1 MSTTPIADYALIS
14 DCHTAALVSRGGSV
28 DWLCRPRFDSPA
40 VFARILGEEA
50 GHFSIAP
57 TGDSTTTRRYLDR
70 TMVLETTFRAD
81 GGVAVLTDGMALDP
95 TEDGH
100 DLGAGAPRTMLRWI
114 ECTQG
119 AVDVEVEYAPRP
131 EYGLVSPLL
140 AATDGGVEARGGALR
155 SVLSTEREAALD
167 GPTARLSFTL
177 REGEAAGFALQG

>member
-14 DCHTAALVSRGGSV
+14 DCHTAALVSRAGSV

-40 VFARILGEEA
+40 MFARILGEEA

-57 TGDSTTTRRYLDR
+57 KGDSTTTRRYLDR
-70 TMVLETTFRAD
+70 TMVLETTFGTD
-81 GGVAVLTDGMALDP
+81 GGVAVLTDAMALDP

-119 AVDVEVEYAPRP
+119 DVEVEVEFAPRP
-131 EYGLVSPLL
+131 EYGLISPLVT
-140 AATDGGVEARGGALR
+140 ATERGIETRGGALR
-155 SVLSTEREAALD
+155 SLLSTDRSATIE
-167 GPTARLSFTL
+167 GSTARLSFTL
-177 REGEAAGFALQG
+177 REGE